1 MVLKIAGAKRLLEV
15 TAGAAAAATNGW
27 MVDAEEMIRCVAKGN
42 LFRDE
47 LRNPTAADYFYGEAV
62 PTRRELQRRATNL
75 ASSGRVRVPRMI

>member
-1 MVLKIAGAKRLLEV
+1 MEV
-15 TAGAAAAATNGW
+15 TAGAATGATNGW

-47 LRNPTAADYFYGEAV
+47 LRNPTAADYFFGEAV
-62 PTRRELQRRATNL
+62 KTRRELQRRATNL